1 MKCRSLV
8 GPIFL
13 LAALGLISIVGLPT
27 AAASGNLA
35 GTKIC
40 IDPGHGGSD
49 PGAVNE
55 AFSLRESEINL
66 DVSYGLKHLLELQ
79 GAEVVMTRTGDD
91 YRTNSDRYTLCNSVQ
106 ATILVSVHT
115 NSVTDPLWDGS
126 LGLYGPS
133 AGPALAQVIY
143 DVMYPALRDTAPSGV
158 EVFRDF
164 GVDRFASGVLF
175 KSDMPAAMM
184 EPLFMSNPAEAEL
197 LVTRIFDDAST
208 GAFSQDCGDFTCRR
222 GEIAQALYAG
232 VLDYFAPAESMHVA
246 HISMAYEQKGPKFFV
261 YSYVTVADSSGS
273 PVSGAAV
280 SVNTTGP
287 NGLSVSS
294 AESTGPD
301 GIAAF
306 RLRTD
311 QAGSYVSTVTDV
323 VKQGWE
329 YDETA
334 NVETTETL
342 QVPLPPP

>member
-1 MKCRSLV
+1 
-8 GPIFL
+8 
-13 LAALGLISIVGLPT
+13 
-27 AAASGNLA
+27 
-35 GTKIC
+35 
-40 IDPGHGGSD
+40 
-49 PGAVNE
+49 
-55 AFSLRESEINL
+55 
-66 DVSYGLKHLLELQ
+66 
-79 GAEVVMTRTGDD
+79 MTRTGDD

-143 DVMYPALRDTAPSGV
+143 DVMYPMLRDTAPSV
-158 EVFRDF
+158 EEFRGF

-175 KSDMPAAMM
+175 KCDMPAAMM
-184 EPLFMSNPAEAEL
+184 EPLFMSNPAEAKL
-197 LVTRIFDDAST
+197 LAEPIGNYKEPA
-208 GAFSQDCGDFTCRR
+208 AFACRR
-222 GEIAQALYAG
+222 GQIAQALYAG
-232 VLDYFAPAESMHVA
+232 VLNYFAPAESMHVA

-261 YSYVTVADSSGS
+261 YSYVTVADSGGS